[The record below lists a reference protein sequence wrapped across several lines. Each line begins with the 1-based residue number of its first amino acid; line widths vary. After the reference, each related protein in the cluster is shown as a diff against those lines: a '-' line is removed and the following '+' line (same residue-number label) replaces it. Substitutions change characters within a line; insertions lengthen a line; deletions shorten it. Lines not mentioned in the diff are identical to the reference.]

1 MSPAFSSCNRRS
13 VPQRAHPLSHRAS
26 HKRFRRQLPPATRYL
41 PSIVGLPLLRP
52 TMYAETLRFNTLRL
66 LSGVRTL
73 ISVLLVL
80 ACAAT
85 AKPGVPFANGIGPVM
100 DTAMVLM
107 LFGAY
112 FVVVLLTQ
120 LLGGIR
126 TWSWIPVPGAAA
138 LIYLARGWDNVAGY
152 KEVVAIACL
161 LWCAALVRFMFSGA
175 PQEQAKALAASSE
188 NMSDANAK
196 PQADIRYTAVRTKTT
211 FASVEGMDDLK
222 ARLLE
227 AGQEIVTSGKQGK
240 KARNGVLLT
249 GDPGNGKSLMA
260 EALAGQL
267 KLPFLSATF
276 GDMGS
281 RFINETT
288 ENLVRV
294 FRDAR
299 AQAPCVLFLDEV
311 DSFLRD
317 RNSALTTSEEGP
329 KTVATFLT
337 EVVNL
342 RSAGVVVIAATNL
355 RDELDAAAIREGR
368 FDFKIEV
375 PAPDLK
381 ARVGLIRRGAK
392 AFGDIHFEEAGIE
405 QAAKRWSGFSVAR
418 ILAVV
423 EQAGRDARKMHAYSV
438 SYRELQEAMRT
449 VQGRKGKLAEDT
461 PTLDQLTMRP
471 EIKEALEAV
480 AHRMINIE
488 EIEELGG
495 TAPTGLQFAGPPGTG
510 KTLSAR
516 ALAKTTGWAFLE
528 RSGNEL
534 IGKPDAIDALVKE
547 ARDIRPVIVFI
558 DEADDVLRDRAYSQP
573 HVVSATNKLLQA
585 IDGAAGKVHDVL
597 WIAATNHPEQLD
609 SAATRGGRFTEKLY
623 FELPGE
629 QEIAAYVS
637 TWMRNSKIALDAAVT
652 VEACSAVFAG
662 QPIANVKEALQA
674 AVNAAISRR
683 TPSGAPKLTLQDI
696 SSGLVRVTG

>member
-1 MSPAFSSCNRRS
+1 
-13 VPQRAHPLSHRAS
+13 
-26 HKRFRRQLPPATRYL
+26 
-41 PSIVGLPLLRP
+41 
-52 TMYAETLRFNTLRL
+52 MYAETLRVNTLRL
-66 LSGVRTL
+66 LAGLRL
-73 ISVLLVL
+73 IIAALLL
-80 ACAAT
+80 IASPFI
-85 AKPGVPFANGIGPVM
+85 AKPGVPFANGIA
-100 DTAMVLM
+100 TTQIAMMEM
-107 LFGAY
+107 LFCAY
-112 FVVVLLTQ
+112 FVIALLAQ

-126 TWSWIPVPGAAA
+126 SWTWIAIPGAAA
-138 LIYLARGWDNVAGY
+138 AVLILRSWDHLAGY
-152 KEVVAIACL
+152 KEFIAIAGVL
-161 LWCAALVRFMFSGA
+161 CAASLVRFLFSNAGV
-175 PQEQAKALAASSE
+175 EQAKALADPHQAR
-188 NMSDANAK
+188 NSDDAPAK
-196 PQADIRYTAVRTKTT
+196 TDIRYVATRTKVT
-211 FASVEGMDDLK
+211 FSSVEGMDELK
-222 ARLLE
+222 VRLLE
-227 AGQEIVTSGKQGK
+227 AGQEIVASGKNGQ

-317 RNSALTTSEEGP
+317 RNSSLTTSEEGP

-342 RSAGVVVIAATNL
+342 RTAGVVVIAATNL
-355 RDELDAAAIREGR
+355 RDELDPAAIREGR

-375 PAPDLK
+375 PAPDQK
-381 ARVGLIRRGAK
+381 ARTGLIRRGAK
-392 AFGDIHFEEAGIE
+392 AFSDLHFEEASVE
-405 QAAKRWSGFSVAR
+405 QAAKRWAGYSVAR

-423 EQAGRDARKMHAYSV
+423 EQAGRDARKARSRTV
-438 SYRELQEAMRT
+438 TYRDLQEAMR
-449 VQGRKGKLAEDT
+449 VIQGRKGKLAEDT
-461 PTLDQLTMRP
+461 PTLDQMTMRP
-471 EIKEALEAV
+471 DVKVALDAL

-495 TAPTGLQFAGPPGTG
+495 TAPSGLQFAGPPGTG

-516 ALAKTTGWAFLE
+516 ALAKTTGWAFIE

-534 IGKPDAIDALVKE
+534 IGQPDAIDALVKE

-558 DEADDVLRDRAYSQP
+558 DEADDILRDRAYSQP

-609 SAATRGGRFTEKLY
+609 PAATRGGRFTEKIY
-623 FELPGE
+623 FDLPE
-629 QEIAAYVS
+629 KQEITTYVAN
-637 TWMRNSKIALDAAVT
+637 WMRNTKITLDTRLTA
-652 VEACSAVFAG
+652 EACAEVLVG
-662 QPIANVKEALQA
+662 QPMANIKEALQA

-683 TPSGAPKLTLQDI
+683 TAGAAPTLTLKDI
-696 SSGLVRVTG
+696 NDGLLRVTG